1 MKKKI
6 LKTLLVVLLAVNMLT
21 VPVSAANKSITSVA
35 PCFNNIGASTLI
47 IGFDENYV
55 GYLNFSIAPYGHC
68 TGFSGVM
75 KLYDSTGNMLKSWAI
90 TDQEEPYGVEKTYQ
104 CQYGETYTLTFDGYA
119 YGTNSMYDEIHM
131 SVTDT
136 CLGR

>member
-1 MKKKI
+1 MKRKI
-6 LKTLLVVLLAVNMLT
+6 LKALLVTMIAFNVMIL
-21 VPVSAANKSITSVA
+21 PISAANKSTTNVA
-35 PCFNNIGASTLI
+35 PCWNNINASTLI
-47 IGFDENYV
+47 IGFDENYI
-55 GYLNFSIAPYGHC
+55 GYLNFSLVPYGHC
-68 TGFSGVM
+68 TGFSGAM
-75 KLYDSTGNMLKSWAI
+75 KLYDSAGNMLKSWAI
-90 TDQEEPYGVEKTYQ
+90 TDQESPYGVEKTYQ